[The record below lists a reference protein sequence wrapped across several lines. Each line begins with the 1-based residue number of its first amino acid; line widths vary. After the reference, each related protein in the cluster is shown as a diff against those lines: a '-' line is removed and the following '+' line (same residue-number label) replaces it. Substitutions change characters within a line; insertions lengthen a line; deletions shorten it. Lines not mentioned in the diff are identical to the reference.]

1 MGWGHFCLGRF
12 HETIAALTKSC
23 AFQEGGKG
31 DAGQWV
37 VLALAHGKLAL
48 RSGNDDKERQQHATE
63 FRRYYEQASK
73 EIELRWHTR
82 PSHIV
87 DQRIWDFH
95 QEATDMLRIMEEQ
108 KQQTTNKEPTT

>member
-1 MGWGHFCLGRF
+1 M
-12 HETIAALTKSC
+12 TTVS
-23 AFQEGGKG
+23 
-31 DAGQWV
+31 
-37 VLALAHGKLAL
+37 
-48 RSGNDDKERQQHATE
+48 RQQHATE

-87 DQRIWDFH
+87 DQRIWDFR

-108 KQQTTNKEPTT
+108 KQQTTNQAPTT